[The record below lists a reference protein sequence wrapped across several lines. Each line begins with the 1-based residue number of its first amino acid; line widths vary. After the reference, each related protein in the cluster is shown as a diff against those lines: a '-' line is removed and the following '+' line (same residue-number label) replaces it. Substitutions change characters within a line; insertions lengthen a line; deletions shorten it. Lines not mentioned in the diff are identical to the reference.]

1 MEKTIRIGKQSVK
14 LSNNVAWAMEYKD
27 QFGHDVVQE
36 HIPILASLMESVAS
50 IVADN
55 GSEIDYVKIIS
66 SLEGRAMDILIPL
79 MQTEFLTTIVN
90 MTWAMAKAA
99 DETIDPPKQWVR
111 QFNSFP
117 VDVIAPAVY
126 DLAMK
131 GFVSSKNLTRLRS
144 LIEKLRT
151 IQPLTSKPSSSQES
165 NED

>member
-55 GSEIDYVKIIS
+55 GSEIDYVKILS

-117 VDVIAPAVY
+117 VDVVAPAVY

-144 LIEKLRT
+144 LIERLRT

>member
-36 HIPILASLMESVAS
+36 HIPILASVMESVAS
-50 IVADN
+50 IVAEN
-55 GSEIDYVKIIS
+55 GTEIDYVGILS
-66 SLEGRAMDILIPL
+66 SLEGRAMEILIPL
-79 MQTEFLTTIVN
+79 MQTEFLTTIIN

-99 DETIDPPKQWVR
+99 DETIDPPKKWVR

-131 GFVSSKNLTRLRS
+131 GFVSSKNLMRLKG
-144 LIEKLRT
+144 LTEKIKT
-151 IQPLTSKPSSSQES
+151 IQPLTSRQSSSQES

>member
-27 QFGHDVVQE
+27 QFGHDVIQE
-36 HIPILASLMESVAS
+36 HIPIMASLIETVSS

-55 GSEIDYVKIIS
+55 GSEIDYVRVLA

-99 DETIDPPKQWVR
+99 DDSIDPPKQWVR

-126 DLAMK
+126 DMAMK
-131 GFVSSKNLTRLRS
+131 GFVSSKNLTRLKS
-144 LIEKLRT
+144 LIERLKT
-151 IQPLTSKPSSSQES
+151 IQPLTSKPSFSQES
-165 NED
+165 SED

>member
-50 IVADN
+50 IVAEN
-55 GSEIDYVKIIS
+55 GSEIDYVKILS

-117 VDVIAPAVY
+117 VDVVAPAVY

>member
-1 MEKTIRIGKQSVK
+1 
-14 LSNNVAWAMEYKD
+14 
-27 QFGHDVVQE
+27 
-36 HIPILASLMESVAS
+36 
-50 IVADN
+50 
-55 GSEIDYVKIIS
+55 
-66 SLEGRAMDILIPL
+66 MDILIPL

-117 VDVIAPAVY
+117 VDVVAPAVY

-151 IQPLTSKPSSSQES
+151 IQPLTSKPSSSQELS
-165 NED
+165 ED

>member
-55 GSEIDYVKIIS
+55 GSEIDYVKILS

-117 VDVIAPAVY
+117 VDVVAPAVY

-151 IQPLTSKPSSSQES
+151 IQPSISKPSSSQES

>member
-55 GSEIDYVKIIS
+55 GSEIDYVKILS

-117 VDVIAPAVY
+117 VDVVAPAVY

>member
-117 VDVIAPAVY
+117 VDVVAPAVY

-151 IQPLTSKPSSSQES
+151 IQPLTSKPSSSQEL

>member
-55 GSEIDYVKIIS
+55 GSEIDYVKILS

-117 VDVIAPAVY
+117 VDVVAPAVY

-151 IQPLTSKPSSSQES
+151 IQPSISKPSSSPEL

>member
-117 VDVIAPAVY
+117 VDVVAPAVY

>member
-36 HIPILASLMESVAS
+36 HIPILASLMESIAS
-50 IVADN
+50 IVAEN
-55 GSEIDYVKIIS
+55 GSEIDYVKILS

-117 VDVIAPAVY
+117 VDVVAPAVY

>member
-50 IVADN
+50 IVAEN

-117 VDVIAPAVY
+117 VDVVAPAVY